1 MSPGAVLSRPLAR
14 LMVVF
19 VVASPIAACALSSDP
34 DLASRD
40 QRITDDEVSV
50 FDAGDG
56 DISHHGTWDR
66 FQERAFD
73 RGPDHY

>member
-1 MSPGAVLSRPLAR
+1 MSRGADLSRPL
-14 LMVVF
+14 VQF
-19 VVASPIAACALSSDP
+19 VVVLVAALPIVACSGLADSDP
-34 DLASRD
+34 GNRD
-40 QRITDDEVSV
+40 QQITNDELSV

-73 RGPDHY
+73 RGSDHY

>member
-1 MSPGAVLSRPLAR
+1 MSRGADLSRPLTQ
-14 LMVVF
+14 LMIVL
-19 VVASPIAACALSSDP
+19 IAALPVSACALSSDP
-34 DLASRD
+34 DFASRD
-40 QRITDDEVSV
+40 QRITNDEVSV

-73 RGPDHY
+73 RGSDNY